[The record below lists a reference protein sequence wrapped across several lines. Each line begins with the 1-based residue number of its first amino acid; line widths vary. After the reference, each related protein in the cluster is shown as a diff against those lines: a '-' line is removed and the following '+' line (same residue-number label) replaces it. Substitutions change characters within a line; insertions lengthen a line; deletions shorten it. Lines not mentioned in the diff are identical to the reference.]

1 MAANFTF
8 RGLDELRSVVKKY
21 GDRAPKAAA
30 RAMYRE
36 AEKIM
41 AKAKPLTPVDT
52 GNLRASGHV
61 QPPEFKR
68 GSVTVRLGFGGTAG
82 VTKRDSKG
90 KSAGKED
97 VYVGYAVYVHE
108 VQAKHNPGTQWKY
121 LETPFMEA
129 AGDMDKRLAA
139 EVRTELEALK
149 RK

>member
-61 QPPEFKR
+61 QPPESKR

-82 VTKRDSKG
+82 VTKRDS
-90 KSAGKED
+90 D